1 MKYILSL
8 TNVRLFAD
16 QKCIV
21 FISDA
26 VKMRGNVNIYLVS
39 PFYSAPL
46 TFSRKKKRRKVSLEP
61 WLNWKL
67 LCCCANDPQHLL
79 TKWWWDVC
87 NPSPVSLNTLL
98 WPAVQHLL
106 ETCHCF
112 LFFFFIVEPFIK
124 TWFSSQIKMELTAEV
139 KRSPVNPRRSPL
151 ERWAEMGAEQPGHNN
166 EGHQLVWRTASAH
179 SHLINGL
186 LQWQNRSKRRRSKA
200 PWGSTGG
207 FCHNTPPSQNALSFS
222 PQIDLLTEWTFLR
235 NRNRFA

>member
-1 MKYILSL
+1 MVRRLQSLSC
-8 TNVRLFAD
+8 V
-16 QKCIV
+16 
-21 FISDA
+21 
-26 VKMRGNVNIYLVS
+26 
-39 PFYSAPL
+39 
-46 TFSRKKKRRKVSLEP
+46 
-61 WLNWKL
+61 
-67 LCCCANDPQHLL
+67 PQH
-79 TKWWWDVC
+79 
-87 NPSPVSLNTLL
+87 PSLASSSTFIGDMSLFS
-98 WPAVQHLL
+98 
-106 ETCHCF
+106 F
-112 LFFFFIVEPFIK
+112 LFFFFFIVEPFIK

-139 KRSPVNPRRSPL
+139 NRSPVTPHRSPL

-222 PQIDLLTEWTFLR
+222 PLIDLLTEWTFLR